1 MFDSCFTRFKLDYD
15 GTKSL
20 GIGDAAS
27 RDVSVGGHRWRIDCY
42 PRGYRAEDNGEY
54 VSLCLELTGDST
66 GGGGGVEAFVT
77 KPDGAPS
84 SSRTQRTRQVYSSSP
99 PAAAEGVRSL
109 AFRQFVKWKDIESL
123 YLADG
128 WATITCR
135 VIVTG
140 RGRDNDPLV
149 APPPDI
155 GTHLGLLLD
164 CADGSDVS
172 FVVDGERFPAHRAVL
187 AARSPVFKAQLL
199 GPTSKARAS
208 SVTVPDMA
216 PATFRAMLRFVYT
229 DACPAVGELGASPSE
244 VYPRLLAAADRY
256 ALDRLKLVCAGKLWG
271 NVSADTVAATLACAE
286 ACSCPELKT
295 KCVGFLVDE
304 KNFRDAVLTDGFVQL
319 VQKFPSMIAELKEAA
334 GKQ

>member
-1 MFDSCFTRFKLDYD
+1 PLADRLLPAWVQGRGQRRVLLPLPRAHRRFHKRQRRGHLRGLHDETRQ
-15 GTKSL
+15 
-20 GIGDAAS
+20 
-27 RDVSVGGHRWRIDCY
+27 
-42 PRGYRAEDNGEY
+42 RAVLVLRAHGPAG
-54 VSLCLELTGDST
+54 LLIITTC
-66 GGGGGVEAFVT
+66 GGG
-77 KPDGAPS
+77 
-84 SSRTQRTRQVYSSSP
+84 
-99 PAAAEGVRSL
+99 GVRSL
-109 AFRQFVKWKDIESL
+109 AFRQFVKRKDLDSL

-128 WATITCR
+128 WATIPCG

-172 FVVDGERFPAHRAVL
+172 FVVDGARFPAHRAVL

-199 GPTSKARAS
+199 GPTAKARAS

-229 DACPAVGELGASPSE
+229 NACPEDGELGGSPSE

-271 NVSADTVAATLACAE
+271 NVSANTVAATLACAK

-304 KNFRDAVLTDGFVQL
+304 NFRDAVLTDGFVQL
-319 VQKFPSMIAELKEAA
+319 VQKFPSMIAELKEAV